1 MEIQLHLEIV
11 HYMYFENGLIY
22 TRYYTLQRLTFI
34 ARNLIPSNEKTQ
46 MTHDKKQ
53 DIAKIITHTNKLKKL
68 QNVTFPWVFFFVIV
82 PLLPPNTILHCSPI
96 FSFWIPPKDRG
107 LFPCPIRGPK
117 WSPFKLTRICHK
129 LGDWSKYINFPHSRG
144 FVGQILPS
152 CRQLLLLVTI

>member
-1 MEIQLHLEIV
+1 MIIEDQSKVVLKPQPNFIFLYGYEISWMEIQLHLEIV

-68 QNVTFPWVFFFVIV
+68 QNVTFPWVFFCYCPPFTTQYDFT
-82 PLLPPNTILHCSPI
+82 LLPNLQFLNSSKRPWFIPLSHKRTKMIPIQTNTNMS
-96 FSFWIPPKDRG
+96 
-107 LFPCPIRGPK
+107 
-117 WSPFKLTRICHK
+117 
-129 LGDWSKYINFPHSRG
+129 
-144 FVGQILPS
+144 
-152 CRQLLLLVTI
+152 